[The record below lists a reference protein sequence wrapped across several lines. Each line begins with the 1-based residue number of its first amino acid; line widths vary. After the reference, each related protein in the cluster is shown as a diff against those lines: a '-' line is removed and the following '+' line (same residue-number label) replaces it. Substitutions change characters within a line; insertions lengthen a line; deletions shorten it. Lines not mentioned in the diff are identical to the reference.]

1 MHVVT
6 ENNKSI
12 GQVVSEL
19 KNDARDFV
27 STRLQILTQEM
38 NDKLKVWK
46 AAIPILV
53 VGALLGGMALIV
65 LTFAVVAFLAGI
77 FLPSPYAWCYGALI
91 VTAFYM
97 ICAFGLFYLGKREL
111 TQTGIAPTRTLRVL
125 KQDQI
130 WIQNEA
136 RSQVRRRRLFP
147 PKFSSSTQQN
157 RDERSIMT
165 FNISAQW

>member
-12 GQVVSEL
+12 GQVVNEL
-19 KNDARDFV
+19 KNDARDFI

-38 NDKLKVWK
+38 NDKVKVWK
-46 AAIPILV
+46 VAIPMLV
-53 VGALLGGMALIV
+53 IAALLSGIALLV
-65 LTFAVVAFLAGI
+65 LTFAIVAFLAGV
-77 FLPSPYAWCYGALI
+77 FQPSPYAWCYGALI
-91 VTAFYM
+91 VTAFY
-97 ICAFGLFYLGKREL
+97 IIAAFGLFYLGKREL

-136 RSQVRRRRLFP
+136 RSQV
-147 PKFSSSTQQN
+147 
-157 RDERSIMT
+157 
-165 FNISAQW
+165 

>member
-27 STRLQILTQEM
+27 TTRLQILIQEM
-38 NDKLKVWK
+38 NDKVKVWK
-46 AAIPILV
+46 VAIPMLV
-53 VGALLGGMALIV
+53 VAALLGGIALLV
-65 LTFAVVAFLAGI
+65 LTFAIVAFLAGV
-77 FLPSPYAWCYGALI
+77 FQPSPYAWCYGALI
-91 VTAFYM
+91 VTAFYV
-97 ICAFGLFYLGKREL
+97 IAAFGLFYLGKREL
-111 TQTGIAPTRTLRVL
+111 TQTGVAPTRTLRVL

-136 RSQVRRRRLFP
+136 RSQ
-147 PKFSSSTQQN
+147 
-157 RDERSIMT
+157 
-165 FNISAQW
+165 A

>member
-1 MHVVT
+1 MHVIT

-19 KNDARDFV
+19 KNDARDFI

-38 NDKLKVWK
+38 NDKVKVWK
-46 AAIPILV
+46 VAIPMLV
-53 VGALLGGMALIV
+53 IAALLNGIALLV
-65 LTFAVVAFLAGI
+65 LTFAIVAFLAGV
-77 FLPSPYAWCYGALI
+77 FQPSPYAWCYGALI
-91 VTAFYM
+91 VTAFY
-97 ICAFGLFYLGKREL
+97 IIAAFGLFYLGKREL

-136 RSQVRRRRLFP
+136 RSQV
-147 PKFSSSTQQN
+147 
-157 RDERSIMT
+157 
-165 FNISAQW
+165 